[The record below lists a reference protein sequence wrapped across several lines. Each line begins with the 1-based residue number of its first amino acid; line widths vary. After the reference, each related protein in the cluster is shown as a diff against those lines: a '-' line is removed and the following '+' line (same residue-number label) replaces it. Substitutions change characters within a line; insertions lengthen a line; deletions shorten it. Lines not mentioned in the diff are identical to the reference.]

1 MHLIA
6 FIENRTI
13 LFLSDVTTSQDDRE
27 TPNVKR
33 REDNGDGNEK
43 DVYVFDFV
51 EKNDKDYNLKN
62 FVTPVKEK
70 IMLLYLKKIKC
81 MKTHSPPSVTYSA

>member
-6 FIENRTI
+6 FIENPI
-13 LFLSDVTTSQDDRE
+13 LSFVSDVKISNEDRE

-33 REDNGDGNEK
+33 REQNWDGNEK
-43 DVYVFDFV
+43 DVYVFDFF
-51 EKNDKDYNLKN
+51 EKNDEDCNLKN

-70 IMLLYLKKIKC
+70 IMLLYLKI
-81 MKTHSPPSVTYSA
+81 

>member
-6 FIENRTI
+6 FIGNRTI
-13 LFLSDVTTSQDDRE
+13 LFFSDVTTAQDDRE

-43 DVYVFDFV
+43 DVYVLDFL

-62 FVTPVKEK
+62 FVTTVKEK
-70 IMLLYLKKIKC
+70 IMLLYLKI
-81 MKTHSPPSVTYSA
+81 

>member
-33 REDNGDGNEK
+33 REQNGDGNEK
-43 DVYVFDFV
+43 DVYVFNFFKKTDQ
-51 EKNDKDYNLKN
+51 DYIFKK
-62 FVTPVKEK
+62 FVTPVMEK
-70 IMLLYLKKIKC
+70 NVLLYLKIK
-81 MKTHSPPSVTYSA
+81 SSQRAQYISR

>member
-6 FIENRTI
+6 FIENATL
-13 LFLSDVTTSQDDRE
+13 LFLSDVTMSQQDRE

-43 DVYVFDFV
+43 DVYVFDFF

-70 IMLLYLKKIKC
+70 IMLLYLKI
-81 MKTHSPPSVTYSA
+81 

>member
-6 FIENRTI
+6 FIGNRTI
-13 LFLSDVTTSQDDRE
+13 LFLSDVTRAQDDRE

-33 REDNGDGNEK
+33 REDNGDRNEK
-43 DVYVFDFV
+43 DVYVLDFL

-70 IMLLYLKKIKC
+70 IMLLYLKI
-81 MKTHSPPSVTYSA
+81 

>member
-6 FIENRTI
+6 FIENRTL
-13 LFLSDVTTSQDDRE
+13 LFFSDITTAQDDRE

-43 DVYVFDFV
+43 DVYVFNLF

-70 IMLLYLKKIKC
+70 IMLLYLKI
-81 MKTHSPPSVTYSA
+81 

>member
-6 FIENRTI
+6 FIENPI
-13 LFLSDVTTSQDDRE
+13 LLFVSDITMSQEDRE

-33 REDNGDGNEK
+33 REHNGDGNEK
-43 DVYVFDFV
+43 DVYVLDFL

-70 IMLLYLKKIKC
+70 IMLLYLKI
-81 MKTHSPPSVTYSA
+81 

>member
-13 LFLSDVTTSQDDRE
+13 LFLSDITTAQDDRE

-43 DVYVFDFV
+43 DVYVFDFFV
-51 EKNDKDYNLKN
+51 KNDKDFNLKN
-62 FVTPVKEK
+62 FCNVFKRN
-70 IMLLYLKKIKC
+70 IY
-81 MKTHSPPSVTYSA
+81 

>member
-6 FIENRTI
+6 FIGNRTI

-43 DVYVFDFV
+43 DVYVFDFF
-51 EKNDKDYNLKN
+51 KKTDQDYIFKK
-62 FVTPVKEK
+62 FVTPVMEK
-70 IMLLYLKKIKC
+70 NVLLYLKIK
-81 MKTHSPPSVTYSA
+81 SSQRAQYISR

>member
-6 FIENRTI
+6 FIGNRTI
-13 LFLSDVTTSQDDRE
+13 LFLSDVTTAQDDRE

-43 DVYVFDFV
+43 VVYVLDFL
-51 EKNDKDYNLKN
+51 EKNDKYYNLKI
-62 FVTPVKEK
+62 FVTTVKEK
-70 IMLLYLKKIKC
+70 IMLLYLKI
-81 MKTHSPPSVTYSA
+81 

>member
-6 FIENRTI
+6 FIGNRTI
-13 LFLSDVTTSQDDRE
+13 LFLSDITTSQDDRE
-27 TPNVKR
+27 TPNVKW

-43 DVYVFDFV
+43 DVYVFDFF

-62 FVTPVKEK
+62 FVTTVKEK
-70 IMLLYLKKIKC
+70 IMLLYLKI
-81 MKTHSPPSVTYSA
+81 

>member
-6 FIENRTI
+6 FIGNRTI
-13 LFLSDVTTSQDDRE
+13 LFLSDVTTAQDDRE

-43 DVYVFDFV
+43 DVYVFDFF

-70 IMLLYLKKIKC
+70 IMLLYLKI
-81 MKTHSPPSVTYSA
+81 

>member
-6 FIENRTI
+6 FIENHTI

-27 TPNVKR
+27 TPHVKR

-43 DVYVFDFV
+43 DVYVFNFFD
-51 EKNDKDYNLKN
+51 KNDKDYNLKN
-62 FVTPVKEK
+62 FVSPVK
-70 IMLLYLKKIKC
+70 
-81 MKTHSPPSVTYSA
+81 

>member
-13 LFLSDVTTSQDDRE
+13 LFLSDVTMSQEDRE

-43 DVYVFDFV
+43 DVYVFDFF
-51 EKNDKDYNLKN
+51 KKRDRNYNFKN

-70 IMLLYLKKIKC
+70 IMLLYLKI
-81 MKTHSPPSVTYSA
+81 

>member
-6 FIENRTI
+6 FIGNRTI

-27 TPNVKR
+27 TPNVNR

-43 DVYVFDFV
+43 DVYVFDFF
-51 EKNDKDYNLKN
+51 KKKDKDYNFKN
-62 FVTPVKEK
+62 FVTPVKE
-70 IMLLYLKKIKC
+70 
-81 MKTHSPPSVTYSA
+81 

>member
-43 DVYVFDFV
+43 DVYVFDFF
-51 EKNDKDYNLKN
+51 EKNDK
-62 FVTPVKEK
+62 
-70 IMLLYLKKIKC
+70 
-81 MKTHSPPSVTYSA
+81 

>member
-6 FIENRTI
+6 FIENCTI

-43 DVYVFDFV
+43 DVYVFDFF

-70 IMLLYLKKIKC
+70 IMLLYLKI
-81 MKTHSPPSVTYSA
+81 

>member
-6 FIENRTI
+6 FIVNRTL
-13 LFLSDVTTSQDDRE
+13 LFISYVTTSQDDRE

-43 DVYVFDFV
+43 DVYVFNFFD
-51 EKNDKDYNLKN
+51 KNDKDYNLKN

-70 IMLLYLKKIKC
+70 IMLLYLKI
-81 MKTHSPPSVTYSA
+81 

>member
-1 MHLIA
+1 M
-6 FIENRTI
+6 
-13 LFLSDVTTSQDDRE
+13 SQDDRE

-43 DVYVFDFV
+43 DVYVFDFF
-51 EKNDKDYNLKN
+51 KKRDRNYNFKN

-70 IMLLYLKKIKC
+70 IMLLYLKI
-81 MKTHSPPSVTYSA
+81 

>member
-43 DVYVFDFV
+43 DVYVFDFF

-70 IMLLYLKKIKC
+70 IMLLYLKI
-81 MKTHSPPSVTYSA
+81 

>member
-13 LFLSDVTTSQDDRE
+13 LFLSDVTMSQEDRE

-33 REDNGDGNEK
+33 REHNGDGNEK
-43 DVYVFDFV
+43 DVYVFDIF
-51 EKNDKDYNLKN
+51 EKTDTDYNMKIFATL
-62 FVTPVKEK
+62 VKEK
-70 IMLLYLKKIKC
+70 IMLLYLKI
-81 MKTHSPPSVTYSA
+81 